1 MTTNVQ
7 TATEDT
13 TLEDIVRLMEQRRIK
28 RVPVLRGKKLVGI
41 ISRANLLHALV
52 QIAHEVRPS
61 PPQDA
66 VIREHLLAELK
77 EQRWAPVGTIDV
89 TVRDGV
95 VTLSGVLLDERQRE
109 ALQVAAQNISGVV
122 KVEDHMVWMDRAS
135 GMFMEPPSDS
145 SVCAI
150 ATVVQK
156 SRRCGQAFVNR
167 RDSQGLRSATTVPR
181 HVMRSQSHLRQ
192 GELASMGTS
201 FAILIISRL
210 RNQIVQG
217 RSRCRHN
224 QVSVGGGCAL
234 RQLDGEKPRIDKSSM
249 RLILVT
255 ASKV

>member
-1 MTTNVQ
+1 MKARDIMTPDVVSVDPDASVAEAAQLMLQRRISGLPVVDHAGELVGVITEGDFLRRAEMGTQRRRSRWIEILTGSGQLASEYVQTSGRKVHQVMTTNVQ

-13 TLEDIVRLMEQRRIK
+13 TLEDIVRLMEQRQIK

-122 KVEDHMVWMDRAS
+122 KVEDHMVWMDPAS

-145 SVCAI
+145 
-150 ATVVQK
+150 
-156 SRRCGQAFVNR
+156 
-167 RDSQGLRSATTVPR
+167 
-181 HVMRSQSHLRQ
+181 
-192 GELASMGTS
+192 
-201 FAILIISRL
+201 
-210 RNQIVQG
+210 
-217 RSRCRHN
+217 
-224 QVSVGGGCAL
+224 
-234 RQLDGEKPRIDKSSM
+234 
-249 RLILVT
+249 
-255 ASKV
+255 